1 MPLLSWR
8 VTCIY
13 DDATFRFFFTLSRT
27 PKNLR
32 YLPYFKMVFSV
43 KTIWKKPWNLKVS
56 CTICTV
62 FPKYYPNMVRYYQ
75 ASFVL
80 PDFTL
85 VHTNPY
91 TGSVCEN
98 GTGTMFCTWDP
109 TRTSQTQTWPLYNPP
124 ERGNQGYFQGPFNAR
139 FTTVPFKPF
148 SDQHDFFL
156 FENCSFPL
164 GFPARENSTILS

>member
-1 MPLLSWR
+1 MFCGNLLS
-8 VTCIY
+8 
-13 DDATFRFFFTLSRT
+13 
-27 PKNLR
+27 
-32 YLPYFKMVFSV
+32 FKSL

-62 FPKYYPNMVRYYQ
+62 FPKYYPNMIWYYQ
-75 ASFVL
+75 APLVL

-124 ERGNQGYFQGPFNAR
+124 ERGNQGYFQGPFMLDSQR
-139 FTTVPFKPF
+139 FP
-148 SDQHDFFL
+148 FFL

>member
-1 MPLLSWR
+1 MFCGNLLS
-8 VTCIY
+8 
-13 DDATFRFFFTLSRT
+13 
-27 PKNLR
+27 
-32 YLPYFKMVFSV
+32 FKSL

-75 ASFVL
+75 APLVL

-124 ERGNQGYFQGPFNAR
+124 ERGNQGYFQGPFMLDSQR
-139 FTTVPFKPF
+139 
-148 SDQHDFFL
+148 
-156 FENCSFPL
+156 FPL
-164 GFPARENSTILS
+164 NLFQTNMIFFYLKTVHFR